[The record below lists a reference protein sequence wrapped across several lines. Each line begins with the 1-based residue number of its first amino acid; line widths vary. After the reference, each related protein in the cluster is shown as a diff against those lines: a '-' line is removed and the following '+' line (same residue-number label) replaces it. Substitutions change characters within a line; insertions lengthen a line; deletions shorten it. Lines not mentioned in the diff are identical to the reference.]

1 MTEPSGYTEYQTEV
15 EPKKKRIFLWFF
27 LAVQVLFLIW
37 VIAGAQ
43 TGAGQ
48 PSDCGNLSAKTC
60 NDASDTGTAI
70 GVALIIVAWCAV
82 DFLLGVVYFIY
93 RLGRRP

>member
-15 EPKKKRIFLWFF
+15 EPKKKKRIFLWFF

-43 TGAGQ
+43 TDAGQ

-60 NDASDTGTAI
+60 NDASDTVTAI
-70 GVALIIVAWCAV
+70 GVALIVPRCAV
-82 DFLLGVVYFIY
+82 DFLLGVA
-93 RLGRRP
+93 